1 MHNKLLHKTA
11 RVLQA
16 IDEHQALGLEELYLL
31 LGLPKPTLK
40 RLLDDLEEMGWLYRR
55 LGDKRYVPLTSL
67 HGPGDSRYHLAK
79 EAHPFLDRLFEST
92 GLASDL
98 VIATASGPSI
108 LESNFSRLG
117 IRTGRDRLIGA
128 RPCPLHAASGRALCA
143 HQLLNGSISWRVPGL
158 RDHLLRNS
166 QLRDHQLQDSQL
178 QGNQL
183 HDSQL
188 RQLAD
193 EYRVGY
199 FRRLSGNWEYG
210 FRFPFK
216 IDAIAI
222 ALSIKQRTMA
232 SLNLYWDNR
241 RFTYKT
247 VEKRYLSRLEA
258 IGQQLMPVLERHAAT
273 LETLSQRDLVPG
285 PGMPA
290 STAFQFAF
298 SQPVGDVAAS
308 AARPAHR
315 HAQSSEP

>member
-1 MHNKLLHKTA
+1 MHNKLLHKTT
-11 RVLQA
+11 RVLKA

-55 LGDKRYVPLTSL
+55 LGDKRYVSLTNI
-67 HGPGDSRYHLAK
+67 HGPGDSHHHLAK
-79 EAHPFLDRLFEST
+79 EAHPFLDQLFEST

-143 HQLLNGSISWRVPGL
+143 HQLLNGTSSWLAPGL
-158 RDHLLRNS
+158 RDN
-166 QLRDHQLQDSQL
+166 QFQDKQLQDKQL
-178 QGNQL
+178 QG
-183 HDSQL
+183 DQL
-188 RQLAD
+188 RRLAD

-241 RFTYKT
+241 RLTYKT

-273 LETLSQRDLVPG
+273 LETLSQHDLVSG

-290 STAFQFAF
+290 STTFQPAF
-298 SQPVGDVAAS
+298 SQPTGGVAAS
-308 AARPAHR
+308 TAKPVHR

>member
-1 MHNKLLHKTA
+1 MHNQLLHKTS
-11 RVLQA
+11 RVLKA
-16 IDEHQALGLEELYLL
+16 IGEHQALGLEELYLL

-40 RLLDDLEEMGWLYRR
+40 RLLDDLEELGWLYRR
-55 LGDKRYVPLTSL
+55 LGDKRYVSLTDI
-67 HGPGDSRYHLAK
+67 HGPSDTRYHLAK
-79 EAHPFLDRLFEST
+79 EAHPFLDQLFELT

-143 HQLLNGSISWRVPGL
+143 HQLLNGSSSWLIPGL
-158 RDHLLRNS
+158 RD
-166 QLRDHQLQDSQL
+166 
-178 QGNQL
+178 NQL

-222 ALSIKQRTMA
+222 ALSIKERTIA

-241 RFTYKT
+241 RFSYKT
-247 VEKRYLSRLEA
+247 VEKRYLSRLEV
-258 IGQQLMPVLERHAAT
+258 IGQQLMPVLERHVAT
-273 LETLSQRDLVPG
+273 LETLAQKRSSPG
-285 PGMPA
+285 
-290 STAFQFAF
+290 S
-298 SQPVGDVAAS
+298 DI
-308 AARPAHR
+308 
-315 HAQSSEP
+315 